1 MRYLRIYQ
9 KIHRLALEEHMYK
22 WLKRRNNDS
31 RCQTSDASNDILKTL
46 MCKRK
51 NNIPAH
57 LSLNKSEFSKIL
69 ILVDGSQPSINAA
82 DRAVALA
89 KKGRGSDN
97 SQLLIALHVMFS
109 RLGYAYSS
117 ASGMD
122 GLTTPNT
129 VKEILESAKNQAQR
143 WFDKIKE
150 KIDEDNSNN
159 NIQLQTEV
167 VVTGTSIVSAIVQYA
182 KNKEVDLIVI
192 GTRGRSGLKKLLLGS
207 VASGVITYAEC
218 PVMVV
223 K

>member
-1 MRYLRIYQ
+1 
-9 KIHRLALEEHMYK
+9 
-22 WLKRRNNDS
+22 
-31 RCQTSDASNDILKTL
+31 
-46 MCKRK
+46 
-51 NNIPAH
+51 
-57 LSLNKSEFSKIL
+57 LSPNKSEFSKIL

-89 KKGRGSDN
+89 KKERGTDN

-117 ASGMD
+117 AGVFGMD
-122 GLTTPNT
+122 GLATPNT
-129 VKEILESAKNQAQR
+129 VKEILESAKNEAQQ

-150 KIDEDNSNN
+150 KIDEGNTNN
-159 NIQLQTEV
+159 LIQLQTEV

>member
-1 MRYLRIYQ
+1 M
-9 KIHRLALEEHMYK
+9 
-22 WLKRRNNDS
+22 
-31 RCQTSDASNDILKTL
+31 
-46 MCKRK
+46 
-51 NNIPAH
+51 
-57 LSLNKSEFSKIL
+57 SLNKSEFSKIL

-89 KKGRGSDN
+89 KKERGTDN

-117 ASGMD
+117 AGAFGMD

-129 VKEILESAKNQAQR
+129 VREILESAKNEAQQ

-150 KIDEDNSNN
+150 KIDEGNTNN
-159 NIQLQTEV
+159 LIQLQTEV